1 MTVEAIQELVNV
13 CNRIMPRLDSI
24 ANNIANMQ
32 TSGFKAEH
40 LYYLKEGS
48 SSSSS
53 TGEGQG
59 TPLLVT
65 DFSQGL
71 LQPTGNTLDL
81 AMEGDGFFVVQTK
94 DGEAYTRQ
102 GNFTINRNN
111 EIVTMNGDPLVGE
124 SGKITLTGTKVSI
137 TDSGDVKVDGSTV
150 GKLKIV
156 KFDKPQSLAKRGN
169 GLYSNPGGAGLKT
182 QDKAAVKSGF
192 LELSNVQGVREM
204 VEMINIQRSVEIYQ
218 KNIQALS
225 DQDKLSTSRVGKLG

>member
-1 MTVEAIQELVNV
+1 MTVGAIQELVNV

-53 TGEGQG
+53 TGEVQAA
-59 TPLLVT
+59 PLLVT
-65 DFSQGL
+65 DFSQGMI
-71 LQPTGNTLDL
+71 QPTGNKLDL

-111 EIVTMNGDPLVGE
+111 EIVTQNGDYLLGE
-124 SGKITLTGTKVSI
+124 SGKITLTGANVLI
-137 TDSGDVKVDGSTV
+137 TGGGDVKVDGSSV
-150 GKLKIV
+150 GKVKIV
-156 KFDKPQSLAKRGN
+156 KFDKPQALVKKGN
-169 GLYSNPGGAGLKT
+169 GLYSNPGGAGIKT
-182 QDKAAVKSGF
+182 QDKPSVKSGF
-192 LELSNVQGVREM
+192 LELSNVQGIREM